1 MNRKTFVSHLKT
13 LSAGAVAGGFGVG
26 TSDHPLKRGR
36 HTVSSRKMPLQVLN
50 RIRNDY
56 EEEFFDRFL
65 PAMDRYVVDHEIGG
79 FMCDADIRTGER
91 ISGQKRAWYEGRG
104 MWLYSTLYHR
114 FRQDP
119 EYLNIATA
127 SKEFILP
134 HRPEKGRL
142 WPSRFDRTG
151 NVLDE
156 EGDIFTNLYIAEGLT
171 AYAAAAEDEKS
182 LQQAIDITWDAF
194 RTYDHREYRY
204 GSPAARGLEGP
215 RVLNHWMVFLFTA
228 VQILEQENSPEM
240 RHITD
245 RSVEAV
251 LGYHMNPDYQLL
263 NDTLTHDL
271 VLPEDKER
279 HIASIG
285 LGIQT
290 LWMTMHEAVRRQDPK
305 LFQRAADHFKRHVT
319 VAKDPVYGGYF
330 GTLSDVEANRWS
342 LNKALGV
349 QEEVLIGALLLMEH
363 AGDSWGLDRFLE
375 TEAYV
380 KSHFVKDG
388 YKFWISGG
396 DRLVEKYQTGRV
408 EHYHHSRHLMFTL
421 LAMERMIDRSG
432 GASNFFGSL

>member
-13 LSAGAVAGGFGVG
+13 LSAGAVAGGFGLGTLDRPVG
-26 TSDHPLKRGR
+26 KSRR
-36 HTVSSRKMPLQVLN
+36 MVSSGKMPLPVLN

-56 EEEFFDRFL
+56 EEELFDRFL
-65 PAMDRYVVDHEIGG
+65 PAMDRYVVDHELGG

-114 FRQDP
+114 FQQDP

-134 HRPEKGRL
+134 HRPVKGRF
-142 WPSRFDRTG
+142 WPSRFDRNG

-156 EGDIFTNLYIAEGLT
+156 EGDIFTNLYIAEGLS
-171 AYAAAAEDEKS
+171 AYAVAAGDDES

-194 RTYDHREYRY
+194 RTYDDRDYQY
-204 GSPAARGLEGP
+204 GSSAARGLEGP

-228 VQILEQENSPEM
+228 VQILEQVNSPEM

-251 LGYHMNPDYQLL
+251 LSYHMNPDYQLL

-271 VLPEDKER
+271 ILPDDKER

-290 LWMTMHEAVRRQDPK
+290 LWMTMHEAVRRRAPS
-305 LFQRAADHFKRHVT
+305 LFRRAAEHFKRHVT
-319 VAKDPVYGGYF
+319 VAKDQVYGGYF
-330 GTLSDVEANRWS
+330 GTLADVEANRWS

-349 QEEVLIGALLLMEH
+349 QEEVLIGSLLLMEH
-363 AGDSWGLDRFLE
+363 AGDPWGLDCFLE
-375 TEAYV
+375 TEAYI

-388 YKFWISGG
+388 YKFWISGA
-396 DRLVEKYQTGRV
+396 DRFIENYQTGRV
-408 EHYHHSRHLMFTL
+408 EHYHHSRHLMFTI
-421 LAMERMIDRSG
+421 LAMKRMLSRDGAVSG
-432 GASNFFGSL
+432 LFGSL